1 MADVVTPEVRSRMMA
16 GIRGKNT
23 KPEMIMRRGLHR
35 LGLRF
40 LVHDKRLPGKPDLV
54 FPKWRAAI
62 FVNGCFW
69 HGHDCHLFKLPSTRT
84 EFWRDKI
91 AANKKRDATTLQKIE
106 EAGWRAFSVWEC
118 EIKGRPAQEV
128 EAVLQHCKNWLTG
141 DHVPAHQ

>member
-1 MADVVTPEVRSRMMA
+1 MMA

-23 KPEMIMRRGLHR
+23 KPEMTIRKGLHR
-35 LGLRF
+35 RGFRF

-54 FPKWRAAI
+54 FPKWRSAI

-91 AANKKRDATTLQKIE
+91 AANKRRDQTALVNIE
-106 EAGWRAFSVWEC
+106 AMGWRALSVWEC
-118 EIKGRPAQEV
+118 EIKNRSKEEIETLLFRCQ
-128 EAVLQHCKNWLTG
+128 NWLTG
-141 DHVPAHQ
+141 NAP

>member
-23 KPEMIMRRGLHR
+23 KPEMIIRKGLHR

-69 HGHDCHLFKLPSTRT
+69 HGHDCRLFKLPSTRT

-91 AANKKRDATTLQKIE
+91 ASNKERDANALRKLD
-106 EAGWRAFSVWEC
+106 EAGWRVLSIWEC
-118 EIKGRPAQEV
+118 EIKGRSAEDN
-128 EAVLQHCKNWLTG
+128 ESVLQRCKNWLTAKA
-141 DHVPAHQ
+141 VPAHD

>member
-1 MADVVTPEVRSRMMA
+1 MADIVTPEVRSRMMA

-23 KPEMIMRRGLHR
+23 KPEMVIRKGLHR

-91 AANKKRDATTLQKIE
+91 AGNKRRDATALRKIE
-106 EAGWRAFSVWEC
+106 EAGWRTLCVWEC
-118 EIKGRPAQEV
+118 AIKGRSMQEIDS
-128 EAVLQHCKNWLTG
+128 VLQSCKNWLTG
-141 DHVPAHQ
+141 DPVPAHQ